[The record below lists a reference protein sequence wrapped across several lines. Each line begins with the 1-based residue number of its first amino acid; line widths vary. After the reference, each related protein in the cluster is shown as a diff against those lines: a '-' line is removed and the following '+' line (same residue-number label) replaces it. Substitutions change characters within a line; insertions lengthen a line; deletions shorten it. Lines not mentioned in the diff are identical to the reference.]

1 MTDKLRLLPSLIVL
15 IAALSGCGPTPPQAP
30 LGQAKK
36 LDESLGGISTACGL
50 SQQVTAFPG
59 HHQPNLSTLEDTAI
73 SDAQKLASVYA
84 RNPKWIYQSDTVR
97 ALVRDSISTLHECGL
112 HDAAAVLMRATGQ
125 HGL

>member
-1 MTDKLRLLPSLIVL
+1 MTAKRRLLLVVPLL
-15 IAALSGCGPTPPQAP
+15 AAMGGCGPTPPQAP
-30 LGQAKK
+30 LPEAKK
-36 LDESLGGISTACGL
+36 LDESLSGISSACGL

-59 HHQPNLSTLEDTAI
+59 NHQPNLLTLEDTAI

-112 HDAAAVLMRATGQ
+112 HGAAAVLMRATGQ